1 MIKFTSVEY
10 KNFRSIGNHPIKI
23 DLTRSHT
30 TMVAGPNGSGKC
42 VDKNTEV
49 EIDIENPHIK
59 RLFLDMVNEE

>member
-1 MIKFTSVEY
+1 
-10 KNFRSIGNHPIKI
+10 
-23 DLTRSHT
+23 
-30 TMVAGPNGSGKC
+30 MVAGPNGSGKC